1 MAVLVS
7 LVLGSGAGGVGSNYL
22 VGDYKMQQLKENIK
36 VNVSEIKD
44 LRNSINALMQIQNE
58 CVTRSKIIE
67 YRLKN
72 EVKK

>member
-22 VGDYKMQQLKENIK
+22 VGDYKIQQLKEDIK
-36 VNVSEIKD
+36 VNVAEIKD

-58 CVTRSKIIE
+58 CVTRSKILE
-67 YRLKN
+67 FRLKN
-72 EVKK
+72 REKK